1 MRGDFHPPHH
11 EGSRLV
17 QSGRPDSMPE
27 PIVHPGG
34 VVHQCRLP
42 AAEVE
47 GKLKNKIFIGAL
59 CRWWWWWWMGRE
71 SFINLNRER
80 CQEVRYG
87 RNNAKLPGS
96 GLGFFS
102 MVLDISR
109 RVPHT

>member
-1 MRGDFHPPHH
+1 M
-11 EGSRLV
+11 
-17 QSGRPDSMPE
+17 
-27 PIVHPGG
+27 
-34 VVHQCRLP
+34 
-42 AAEVE
+42 
-47 GKLKNKIFIGAL
+47 

>member
-11 EGSRLV
+11 KGSRLV

-47 GKLKNKIFIGAL
+47 GKLKNKILLVQCVGGGGGGG
-59 CRWWWWWWMGRE
+59 WGGR
-71 SFINLNRER
+71 
-80 CQEVRYG
+80 
-87 RNNAKLPGS
+87 
-96 GLGFFS
+96 
-102 MVLDISR
+102 VLSI
-109 RVPHT
+109 